1 MDNNSNYISL
11 QEAAKKLPIFAGI
24 FGFVNPTSLAK
35 ICFIFL

>member
-11 QEAAKKLPIFAGI
+11 QEAAKNCPYSQEYLGLRARQ
-24 FGFVNPTSLAK
+24 VWQK